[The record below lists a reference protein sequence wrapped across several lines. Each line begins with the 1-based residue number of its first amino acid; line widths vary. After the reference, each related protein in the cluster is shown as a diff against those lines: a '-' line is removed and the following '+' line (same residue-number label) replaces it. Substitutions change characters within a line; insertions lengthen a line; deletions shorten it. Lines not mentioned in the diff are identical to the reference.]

1 MPIDQSCYNQYFYNL
16 TLNQFMLKRILLYFL
31 LSFVVFKVQAQAPA
45 NDDVKTATPIKNTLV
60 YCSGDAEFN
69 NNNATSSGYRQG
81 SFWGSEGKDIWY
93 SFTAIGT
100 DVIATVTGQSTG
112 NSNTLVNPLIAFYTY
127 KDNLLTEQIG
137 SMTTDLNI
145 TTAYKGG
152 LVIGD
157 TYYLRIS
164 AENNTTGTFKL
175 CINSYNPPKKPGQDF
190 SSASPLC
197 SKDSFTELTVSGA
210 GQNNSEAAGT
220 CLSTESNSAWYTWI
234 AANNG
239 SLGFTIAPTAVTDDI
254 DWVLFDLGPAINAA
268 MPTSANA
275 IRCAAGS
282 GVSCT
287 PRYYLTGANSS
298 SIDLTEHGGCALN
311 QDGFVKAIDMVEGH
325 QYALLI
331 DNFSNKNN
339 GFSLSFDG
347 NGEFMGPKSTFVV
360 NTENACMSTQKFIF
374 TADVSNYNSL
384 NWNFGT
390 GASLANANTAG
401 PFELTYAT
409 AGTKTVTLEAFSVRG
424 CRTVSSYSFYVALK
438 PEKPIISA
446 NRTNFC
452 LGSTMKLSIPEIP
465 DATYLWSGP
474 ANFSAITAAVSVPIN
489 SFSQAG
495 DYSVTVKV
503 GDCYSDVA
511 TINIPEIVKNPVAN
525 FQTDPP
531 IPGKFAA
538 PTPIT
543 FLNRSRDADRFEWDF
558 GDGETSIDYQ
568 PTHVYQKKGSY
579 KIELRAF
586 TTNGCVDI
594 FTIDNLV
601 LLDGSALQIPNSFSP
616 NGDGINDL
624 LNVNVTNLK
633 RFNFKIFNRYG
644 EEIFF
649 TTNIFDSWDGN
660 WRNKPVPVGAYY
672 YVLNGTDVFNKD
684 MRFTGSIT
692 LIR

>member
-1 MPIDQSCYNQYFYNL
+1 
-16 TLNQFMLKRILLYFL
+16 MLIRILLFL
-31 LSFVVFKVQAQAPA
+31 FFASFIFKVQAQDPA
-45 NDDVKTATPIKNTLV
+45 NDDVKMATPIQNTTV
-60 YCSGDAEFN
+60 YCSNDAAFTSA
-69 NNNATSSGYRQG
+69 NATPSGYRKG
-81 SFWGSEGKDIWY
+81 SFWNSEGKDIWF

-100 DVIATVTGQSTG
+100 DITATVTGQSAG
-112 NSNTLVNPLIAFYTY
+112 NTNTLLNPLIAFYTY
-127 KDNLLTEQIG
+127 KDNVLTEQIG
-137 SMTTDLNI
+137 SMTTDQNI

-152 LVIGD
+152 LIIGD

-164 AENNTTGTFKL
+164 AENDATGSFKL
-175 CINSYNPPKKPGQDF
+175 CVNSYNPPNKPGQDF
-190 SSASPLC
+190 SSASLLC
-197 SKDSFTELTVSGA
+197 NKDSFTELKVSGA
-210 GQNNSEAAGT
+210 GINNQEATGT
-220 CLSTESNSAWYTWI
+220 CLSLESNSAWYTWT
-234 AANNG
+234 AANTG
-239 SLGFTIAPTAVTDDI
+239 TLGFTITPTAVTDDI
-254 DWVLFDLGPAINAA
+254 DWVLFDLGPATAPA
-268 MPTSANA
+268 VPSSANS

-282 GVSCT
+282 GVDCS
-287 PRYYLTGANSS
+287 PRYYITGANSS
-298 SIDLTEHGGCALN
+298 SIDLREQGGCSPN
-311 QDGFVKAIDMVEGH
+311 QDGFVKAIDMIEGH

-331 DNFSNKNN
+331 DNFSNRNN

-347 NGEFMGPKSTFVV
+347 NGEFIGPKSTIVMK
-360 NTENACMSTQKFIF
+360 TENACMSTQKFIF
-374 TADVSNYNSL
+374 TADASNYNSL
-384 NWNFGT
+384 NWNFGAD
-390 GASLANANTAG
+390 ASLATASTTG
-401 PFELTYAT
+401 PFEITYAT
-409 AGTKTVTLEAFSVRG
+409 TGTKTVTLEAFSVRG

-438 PEKPIISA
+438 PDKPIISA
-446 NRTNFC
+446 NRTSFC

-465 DATYLWSGP
+465 DASYLWSGP
-474 ANFSAITAAVSVPIN
+474 ANFSANTAAVSVPIN
-489 SFSQAG
+489 SFSQSG

-511 TINIPEIVKNPVAN
+511 TINIPEIVKNPVAS

-538 PTPIT
+538 PTPIK

-558 GDGETSIDYQ
+558 GDGETSTDHQ
-568 PTHVYQKKGSY
+568 PTHIYQKKGSY

-586 TTNGCVDI
+586 TTNGCIDI

-601 LLDGSALQIPNSFSP
+601 LLDGTALQIPNSFSP

-644 EEIFF
+644 DEVFF

-672 YVLNGTDVFNKD
+672 YVLNGTDLLNKD
-684 MRFTGSIT
+684 VRYTGSIT